1 MSKIKHYTPIEVI
14 KTYQV
19 NDKFKV
25 QVEKAY
31 LNGNENA
38 PTKFYIVSYVKN
50 FWGKWKP
57 SLDFATQET
66 TWDGSKLIEAEF
78 YFKTNVK
85 HAISH
90 AEGLCK
96 MKYGFVPGGETKRVY
111 PV

>member
-1 MSKIKHYTPIEVI
+1 MSKIKHYTPIEII

-38 PTKFYIVSYVKN
+38 PTKYYIVSYTKN

-57 SLDFATQET
+57 SLDFTIQET
-66 TWDGSKLIEAEF
+66 TFDGSKIFEAE
-78 YFKTNVK
+78 YFFRSNIK
-85 HAISH
+85 HAIEY

-96 MKYGFVPGGETKRVY
+96 RKYGFVPGGKTKRKYTV
-111 PV
+111 